1 MFRAARLAAACRPAN
16 LNRPPG
22 GAVLYSV
29 DHESAGPPVCGVERP
44 RTLGG
49 GMPARILNWPHRI
62 LCLHE
67 LHDIGPAFE
76 AFRVWYRVF
85 EAVLCTKEGS

>member
-1 MFRAARLAAACRPAN
+1 
-16 LNRPPG
+16 
-22 GAVLYSV
+22 
-29 DHESAGPPVCGVERP
+29 
-44 RTLGG
+44 
-49 GMPARILNWPHRI
+49 MPARILNWRHRI

-67 LHDIGPAFE
+67 LHDGPAFE